1 MAKKKKEAP
10 KERSKNP
17 LASLSYNKAIYG
29 LYSGGLDAADVLEQY
44 KKLRDSY
51 LGQIRKINKS
61 EVPFRRSEEIPKT
74 PTPSE
79 LARGTFEDIAHA
91 IADINRARKSWGT
104 ITERKK
110 QQAASLATLQQ
121 RLPWLTDRGLSSFG
135 DFMEWFRENKLNL
148 LLGSQDDRVEEFLEE
163 RVKSGRKMPASQ
175 RSWGRIFLRW
185 LIENGYEEEAE
196 EIRSQIYPSRR

>member
-1 MAKKKKEAP
+1 MTNKP
-10 KERSKNP
+10 KTNP
-17 LASLSYNKAIYG
+17 LADLSYNKAVYG
-29 LYSGGLDAADVLEQY
+29 LYSGGLEASDVLKAY
-44 KKLRDSY
+44 KSLRSSY
-51 LGQIRKINKS
+51 LSNIRRIQKS
-61 EVPFRRSEEIPKT
+61 SVPFRRSEEIPRV
-74 PTPSE
+74 PTVSE
-79 LARGTFEDIAHA
+79 LKKGSFEDIAHA
-91 IADINRARKSWGT
+91 IADINRVRKSWGT

-148 LLGSQDDRVEEFLEE
+148 LLGSQDDKVEEFLEE